1 MALVLLLLSSGNA
14 RAAGAPPQ
22 CGGPLQL
29 HVEVG
34 DPPVAAGSCFDDE
47 GDNLTITIT
56 QQAQKGTAEVVGQG
70 TKFASV
76 RYSASSVGA
85 DSFKFKAND
94 GSSDSNEATTTTVN
108 VDTTPPQTTIHT
120 GPAGLTGDATPTFEF
135 SASES
140 GSSFECRVDE
150 GSWESCSSPV
160 TLAALSDGPHKFEV
174 RATDQAGNPD
184 QSPDSRSFTV
194 DTTSATPAPP
204 PAPPPPAP
212 PPPPP
217 PADTRAPALQLSG
230 ATAQKVL
237 RQRGVL
243 MMVACPA
250 EACTATAKG
259 RVSVRGSA
267 TVFKLTRVTKQ
278 FSKGGKATLKLKLKR
293 SALTAIGRALK
304 ASKRLSAKVTVTAK
318 DAAGNVTTKRRT
330 IRLKR

>member
-1 MALVLLLLSSGNA
+1 MVPATSKVLPMHAVRPVSDAGTEPDPAVHSERKSGTACMRARQVAVPWRSARESHLSLGLVGRFGAGLAMALVLLLLSSGNA

-47 GDNLTITIT
+47 CDNLTITIT

-194 DTTSATPAPP
+194 DTPSATPAPP
-204 PAPPPPAP
+204 PPRRPPPRRPRRHRP
-212 PPPPP
+212 
-217 PADTRAPALQLSG
+217 TR
-230 ATAQKVL
+230 
-237 RQRGVL
+237 
-243 MMVACPA
+243 
-250 EACTATAKG
+250 G
-259 RVSVRGSA
+259 RLPSS
-267 TVFKLTRVTKQ
+267 
-278 FSKGGKATLKLKLKR
+278 
-293 SALTAIGRALK
+293 
-304 ASKRLSAKVTVTAK
+304 
-318 DAAGNVTTKRRT
+318 
-330 IRLKR
+330 